1 MTSSFFGDLEGS
13 GGAGGAGGLPRR
25 ESLELGGSVGQLP
38 PAPFG
43 ARPEPYDAVLSP
55 VRAEMADLRLRV
67 PGVRGSVLAGVDGLL
82 VTQDLGPET
91 EPHDLAALAAT
102 TFGLGRQVAL
112 VLGQSPF
119 RDATMRNDGGY
130 LTVYAVTGTTLLAV
144 LGTDGLNVARL
155 HLEAR
160 PTCQHLA
167 TLLSR

>member
-1 MTSSFFGDLEGS
+1 MTSGFFGGDPD
-13 GGAGGAGGLPRR
+13 GLPRR
-25 ESLELGGSVGQLP
+25 ESLEHGGSVGQLP
-38 PAPFG
+38 PVPFG
-43 ARPEPYDAVLSP
+43 ARAEPYDAVLSP

-102 TFGLGRQVAL
+102 TFGLGRQVSL

-119 RDATMRNDGGY
+119 RDATMRNEGGY
-130 LTVYAVTGTTLLAV
+130 FTVYAVNGNTLLAV
-144 LGTDGLNVARL
+144 LGSDGLNVARL

-167 TLLSR
+167 TLIH